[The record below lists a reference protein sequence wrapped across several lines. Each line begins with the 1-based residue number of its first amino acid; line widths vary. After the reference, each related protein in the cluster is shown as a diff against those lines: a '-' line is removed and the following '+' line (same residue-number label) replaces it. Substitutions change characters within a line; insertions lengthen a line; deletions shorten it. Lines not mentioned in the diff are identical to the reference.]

1 MSTLSVVNLQN
12 LTTVR
17 GPSSA
22 TLPIFQDVNGT
33 EYGRLCRAWVAF
45 NGSTLTT
52 LGSFNIQSVQRNATG
67 LYTITLLNPLPNG
80 NYSLISNS
88 VNTPIPNPPS
98 TPYAYGGTIVPLS
111 TPSSNS
117 FILTYMPAPGQN
129 YGGQTT
135 DPSYIS
141 AIIFG

>member
-12 LTTVR
+12 LTSVR

-22 TLPIFQDVNGT
+22 TLPIFQDSNGT

-45 NGSTLTT
+45 NGSTLAII
-52 LGSFNIQSVQRNATG
+52 GSFNIQSVQRNATG
-67 LYTITLLNPLPNG
+67 LYTVTLLNPLPNG

-88 VNTPIPNPPS
+88 INTGIFNF
-98 TPYAYGGTIVPLS
+98 AFGGTVVPS
-111 TPSSNS
+111 SFPISNS